1 VKKLP
6 SREQAIQL
14 LRESQCSP
22 KVIKHCKAV
31 AELALET
38 AEKCKQNGLNVN
50 LELVEIGALLHDI
63 GRSKTHSV
71 HHAVVGAEILK
82 AADLPEPVI
91 SIVKRHVGG
100 GITPN
105 EAAQLGWPKDVYAPV
120 TIEEKIVSYADKLI
134 AKAKRVPIEVTVA
147 ELADEGRH
155 AAAERVL
162 SLHKE
167 IAGLIGDRP

>member
-1 VKKLP
+1 M
-6 SREQAIQL
+6 
-14 LRESQCSP
+14 
-22 KVIKHCKAV
+22 
-31 AELALET
+31 
-38 AEKCKQNGLNVN
+38 
-50 LELVEIGALLHDI
+50 
-63 GRSKTHSV
+63 
-71 HHAVVGAEILK
+71 
-82 AADLPEPVI
+82 
-91 SIVKRHVGG
+91 
-100 GITPN
+100 
-105 EAAQLGWPKDVYAPV
+105 